1 MEQVFSLAL
10 VGFTSV
16 GAYIFG
22 TRVVGFSA
30 RDIRKAVGKMCECFG
45 VSLIFFVVNL
55 GVGMIGIL
63 AMRAVTRGFV
73 SLYMAADV
81 TVVLLSVLQ
90 GVTFVWWRD
99 LSTT

>member
-16 GAYIFG
+16 GAYLLG
-22 TRVVGFSA
+22 TRVVGLSA
-30 RDIRKAVGKMCECFG
+30 RDIRKAVGKMFECFG
-45 VSLIFFVVNL
+45 VSLVFFVVNL
-55 GVGMIGIL
+55 GAGMIGIL
-63 AMRAVTRGFV
+63 ATRVITRGFV

-81 TVVLLSVLQ
+81 TVLVLSVLQ

-99 LSTT
+99 LSTS